1 MISIK
6 RLPAAALGASLV
18 LAACGGGGSAS
29 SASPAPTIAT
39 TTSAS
44 AATGS
49 TAAGASASVG
59 GSAAA
64 KPAAA
69 TGPTAPGPYTAKGS
83 TTETGGAA
91 TVQATDS
98 LQWNPNTIMAKA
110 GDKVTLTIQNTGNT
124 AHTFISPGL
133 GVPTQQDVPIQK
145 SSTVTFTVP
154 SAPGAY
160 QFWCNIPGHAEAGM
174 VGEVIVQ

>member
-49 TAAGASASVG
+49 TAAGASAVG